1 MFKLFLKKGLLVFIY
16 LIFNSLVLL
25 GGPEKCS
32 QSNYKFN
39 KTYTT
44 IKHSLLPNDIWRNEK
59 EKETFFNCVKSEEKF
74 VSEVIGQDKSVS
86 IEKNIVSNFGPDGVG
101 TLMPGNRRNLHIIP
115 IEIKLT
121 PGEYIAVVQYI
132 GGISYMGVIPY
143 YSSESVEFENKE
155 YAFAGS
161 WDFRYGVGFFPR
173 LYDTIKFK
181 VKSSYSN
188 GKKVNLAVVR
198 FMLSA
203 AYMETISGTDFAII
217 DASHPA
223 AKNFLSTPFKNATKI
238 NKYGIFE

>member
-1 MFKLFLKKGLLVFIY
+1 MLKLFFKKGLLVFIC

-32 QSNYKFN
+32 PSNYKFN
-39 KTYTT
+39 KTYTA

-74 VSEVIGQDKSVS
+74 VSEIIGQDKSVP
-86 IEKNIVSNFGPDGVG
+86 IEKNAVYNFGPDGVG
-101 TLMPGNRRNLHIIP
+101 NLMPGNRRNLHIIP

-121 PGEYIAVVQYI
+121 PGEYIAIVQYI
-132 GGISYMGVIPY
+132 SGISYMGVIPY

-161 WDFRYGVGFFPR
+161 WDFRYGVGFYPR

-181 VKSSYSN
+181 VKSTYSN
-188 GKKVNLAVVR
+188 GKKVDVAVVR
-198 FMLSA
+198 FMLSS
-203 AYMETISGTDFAII
+203 AYMEAISSSDFAII
-217 DASHPA
+217 DAGHPI
-223 AKNFLSTPFKNATKI
+223 AKKFISPPFKNATKI
-238 NKYGIFE
+238 NESGIFE

>member
-1 MFKLFLKKGLLVFIY
+1 MFKLFFKKGLLVFIY

-121 PGEYIAVVQYI
+121 PGEYFAVVEYN

-143 YSSESVEFENKE
+143 YSSESVVFENKE

-161 WDFRYGVGFFPR
+161 WDFHYGKGFYPR
-173 LYDTIKFK
+173 LWDSIKFT
-181 VKSSYSN
+181 VKNKYSN
-188 GKKVNLAVVR
+188 GKKVDLAVVR
-198 FMLSA
+198 FMLSS
-203 AYMETISGTDFAII
+203 AYMEAISDTDFAII
-217 DASHPA
+217 DANHPA
-223 AKNFLSTPFKNATKI
+223 AKRFILRPFKDATQI
-238 NKYGIFE
+238 NENGMFQ